1 MLKSLEISGFKSFAN
16 KSTLEFD
23 APISAIV
30 GPNGSG
36 KSNTAE
42 AFRFVLGEQS
52 LKALR
57 VSKTDELLFN
67 GGQSGRRKNRAH
79 VKAQFDNSADHL
91 DVEYDEVVVE
101 RLIERG
107 DASTYRLNGSQVRL
121 RDVTD
126 LLADANIG
134 TSRHHIISQG
144 EADRVLNV
152 SKRDRKTIIEDALG
166 LRRFYRRRREAQNK
180 LDQTEDNL
188 ADIQTR
194 LDDIKPEFKYL
205 KKKKRQIEKTK
216 ELREELTQ
224 QYQEYF
230 YRRELLIK
238 HKSKQLKEEQASLED
253 KLQERKDK
261 IAKKQQELEQTQE
274 TDKSENE
281 EAIQQAKK
289 QLQATESEISEL
301 TQQHGEVAGRI
312 TTLQQQLEKQTSQEN
327 NNKKINVSQSKI
339 NQHKEGLQELIAD
352 AAELEFSDFI
362 NQLQSALDTFF
373 AIFADSDDQS
383 EDQSAQLQDK
393 IENFKNKKQEIEKER
408 DQLEAKR
415 KRIKDKIA
423 DLESESASQ
432 ETKQHQLEKQ
442 LLQLESKQET
452 TQAKLKNCT
461 EKLEQVAS
469 QKEQLEEEKSE
480 AKVLCGE
487 QALEYEDITVT
498 DDSGGDVS
506 DDEIIQEGKN
516 RSFGRKLERLK
527 IKLEETRVSDP
538 EEIRNEFDRVKER
551 IEFFQREIE
560 DLEQTRA
567 RLEELIADIEATAE
581 KKFAK
586 GIEQIN
592 QAFGDFFA
600 TMFGGGSAQLT
611 ITEHP
616 AGRNVTTDAIEE
628 TPEETEQG
636 VAIQVQLPNKKVRG
650 LEVLSGGER
659 ALTSIALLFAL
670 SQINPPPF
678 VVLDEADAALDEANS
693 KRFGDII
700 ERLSEHSQ
708 LIIITHNRETMRRA
722 DLLYGVTMDQNG
734 SSRLLSLDFSEAV
747 DTIEQ

>member
-36 KSNTAE
+36 KSNAAE

-91 DVEYDEVVVE
+91 DVDYNDVVVE

-180 LDQTEDNL
+180 LGQTEDNL

-205 KKKKRQIEKTK
+205 KKKKQQIEKTK
-216 ELREELTQ
+216 ELRTELTQ

-274 TDKSENE
+274 TDESENE

-289 QLQATESEISEL
+289 QLQATESDISQL

-312 TTLQQQLEKQTSQEN
+312 TTLQRQLEKQTSQED
-327 NNKKINVSQSKI
+327 NNKKITVSQSKI
-339 NQHKEGLQELIAD
+339 NQHKEGLEELIAD

-383 EDQSAQLQDK
+383 ENQSAQLQDK

-408 DQLEAKR
+408 VELEAKR

-461 EKLEQVAS
+461 EKLEQVLS
-469 QKEQLEEEKSE
+469 QREQLEEEKSE

-487 QALEYEDITVT
+487 QALEHEDITVT

-636 VAIQVQLPNKKVRG
+636 VAIQVKLPNKKVRG

-700 ERLSEHSQ
+700 ERLSGHSQ